1 MIIFEDHMFGHV
13 SMRKA
18 NNIDVLL
25 AHCINKARREF
36 IYSKKSCES
45 RV

>member
-1 MIIFEDHMFGHV
+1 MFGHV

-36 IYSKKSCES
+36 IYSK
-45 RV
+45 RVVKAEFEMDI